1 MEPFYIQDLL
11 EMKYFEKENKKK
23 SKEDVRAPSTLTLQ
37 DYIKMGSDNSQENE
51 EAAKKLQQF

>member
-37 DYIKMGSDNSQENE
+37 DYIKMGSDNIHL
-51 EAAKKLQQF
+51 ACVC